1 MWLQGKIIKD
11 MWHLLNYSLWK
22 NVVTVLYI
30 ISNTPKYE
38 SMCVL
43 SCFSH
48 TGLFA
53 IPLTVASQAPLS
65 MGFSRQQQWSGFPYS
80 PPGDLP
86 NMEERTSLMSPA
98 LTSGYFTTS
107 VTWEAQGQVHVV
119 KIWGLLPISRST
131 CQFWEQVQCENWFY
145 NYSQALRWPQAQV

>member
-1 MWLQGKIIKD
+1 
-11 MWHLLNYSLWK
+11 
-22 NVVTVLYI
+22 
-30 ISNTPKYE
+30 
-38 SMCVL
+38 MCVL
-43 SCFSH
+43 SHFSH

-65 MGFSRQQQWSGFPYS
+65 KGFSRQQHWSGFPYP

-86 NMEERTSLMSPA
+86 NMEGPTSLMSPP

-119 KIWGLLPISRST
+119 KI
-131 CQFWEQVQCENWFY
+131 
-145 NYSQALRWPQAQV
+145 